1 MGISK
6 KQLQIMA
13 FPFTRYDALI
23 CDGAI
28 RSGKTVFMMLSF
40 VDDAMRRFKNQRFG
54 ICGKTVDSTIKN
66 IIAPYM
72 QTVYANEKYSID
84 WKRADKV
91 LEVAGNGTKNIFE
104 VFGGKDESSFQ
115 LIQGRTLA
123 GVLLD
128 EVALQP
134 RSFVEQALARCSV
147 EGSKLWFNCN
157 PDNPAHWFNQ
167 EWVLKAKEKNAL
179 HLHFELQDNPAL
191 SEKIIARY
199 ENMYSGVFYLRY
211 IKGLWVAAEGAIY
224 TPWCDDCDRFL
235 KTVDHSE
242 IIRSIIGVDFGGNG
256 SASAFVCIGVLR
268 GYRGVAI
275 LREYYHKGVTTPTAQ
290 EAEFV
295 RFARECMED
304 YGCREVYCDSAE
316 QTLIAGFKAA
326 ALKAGLFID
335 IQNARKGEIIDRIRF
350 TLRLMGR
357 GAFFVDPGC
366 THLREA
372 LTSAVYDSK
381 HVTEDKRLDDGST
394 NIDSLDAMEY
404 ACEPVMDTIISVS
417 GVRP

>member
-1 MGISK
+1 MGLSK
-6 KQLQIMA
+6 KQRSILA
-13 FPFTRYDALI
+13 FPFTSFDALI
-23 CDGAI
+23 CDGSI
-28 RSGKTVFMMLSF
+28 RSGKTVFMMLGF

-66 IIAPYM
+66 IVMPYM
-72 QTVYANEKYSID
+72 QTVYANEKYVIE

-91 LEVAGNGTKNIFE
+91 LEVTGNGTTNLFE

-157 PDNPAHWFNQ
+157 PDNPAHWFHQ

-179 HLHFELQDNPAL
+179 HLHFELRDNPSL

-199 ENMYSGVFYLRY
+199 EKMYSGVFYLRY

-224 TPWCDDCDRFL
+224 TPYCDDESRFIRTADR
-235 KTVDHSE
+235 KD
-242 IIRSIIGVDFGGNG
+242 IIRSIIGVDYGGNG
-256 SASAFVCIGVLR
+256 SATAFVCIGVLK
-268 GYRGVAI
+268 GYRGVAV
-275 LREYYHKGVTTPTAQ
+275 LREYYHKGIVTPTQQ
-290 EAEFV
+290 EDAFV
-295 RFARECMED
+295 AFARECAED
-304 YGCREVYCDSAE
+304 YGTRECYCDSAE
-316 QTLIAGFKAA
+316 QTLIAGFRAA
-326 ALKAGLFID
+326 VRKAGLHMEIN
-335 IQNARKGEIIDRIRF
+335 NAKKGEIIDRIRF

-357 GAFFVDPGC
+357 GAFFVDAGC
-366 THLREA
+366 KHLREA
-372 LTSAVYDSK
+372 LSSAVYDGK
-381 HVTEDKRLDDGST
+381 HKTEDRRLDDGST

-404 ACEPVMDTIISVS
+404 AMEPVMKDIIAKS
-417 GVRP
+417 GLR

>member
-1 MGISK
+1 MGLSK
-6 KQLQIMA
+6 KQRSILA
-13 FPFTRYDALI
+13 FPFTSYDALI

-40 VDDAMRRFKNQRFG
+40 VDDAMRRFRDQRFG

-66 IIAPYM
+66 IVMPYM
-72 QTVYANEKYSID
+72 QTVYANEKYVIN

-91 LEVAGNGTKNIFE
+91 LEVTGNGTTNLFE

-157 PDNPAHWFNQ
+157 PDNPAHWFHQ
-167 EWVLKAKEKNAL
+167 EWILKAKEKNAL
-179 HLHFELQDNPAL
+179 HLHFELRDNPSL

-199 ENMYSGVFYLRY
+199 EKMYSGVFYMRY

-224 TPWCDDCDRFL
+224 NPYCDDPTRFTR
-235 KTVDHSE
+235 TVDRKD
-242 IIRSIIGVDFGGNG
+242 IVRSIIGVDYGGNG
-256 SASAFVCIGVLR
+256 SATAFVCIGVLK
-268 GYRGVAI
+268 GYKGVAV
-275 LREYYHKGVTTPTAQ
+275 LREYYHKGVVTPAQQ
-290 EAEFV
+290 EAAFV
-295 RFARECMED
+295 AFAEGCRDDYGTREC
-304 YGCREVYCDSAE
+304 YCDSAE
-316 QTLIAGFKAA
+316 QTLIAGFRAA
-326 ALKAGLFID
+326 ARKAGLHMEIN
-335 IQNARKGEIIDRIRF
+335 NAKKGEIIDRIRF

-357 GAFFVDPGC
+357 GAFFVDAGC

-372 LTSAVYDSK
+372 LSSAVYDGK
-381 HVTEDKRLDDGST
+381 YKTEDRRLDDGST

-404 ACEPVMDTIISVS
+404 AMEPVMKDIIAKS
-417 GVRP
+417 GVRS

>member
-1 MGISK
+1 MALSE
-6 KQLQIMA
+6 KQRKILA
-13 FPFTRYDALI
+13 FPFTSYDALV
-23 CDGAI
+23 CDGSI
-28 RSGKTVFMMLSF
+28 RSGKTVFMMLGF
-40 VDDAMRRFKNQRFG
+40 VDDAMRRFRNQRFG

-66 IIAPYM
+66 IVMPYV
-72 QTVYANEKYSID
+72 QTVYANEKYTLT

-91 LEVAGNGTKNIFE
+91 LEVSGNGTTNVFE

-157 PDNPAHWFNQ
+157 PDNPAHWFHQ

-179 HLHFELQDNPAL
+179 HLHFELRDNPSL
-191 SEKIIARY
+191 SEKIIQRY
-199 ENMYSGVFYLRY
+199 EKMYSGVFYLRY

-224 TPWCDDCDRFL
+224 NPWCDDPARFTR
-235 KTVDHSE
+235 TVDRKD
-242 IIRSIIGVDFGGNG
+242 IVRSIIGVDYGGNG
-256 SASAFVCIGVLR
+256 SATAFVCIGVLR
-268 GYRGVAI
+268 GYKGIAV
-275 LREYYHKGVTTPTAQ
+275 LREYYRKGVVTPSQQ
-290 EAEFV
+290 EDAFV
-295 RFARECMED
+295 AFARECQQD
-304 YGCREVYCDSAE
+304 YGTRECYCDSEE
-316 QTLIAGFKAA
+316 QTLIAGFRAA
-326 ALKAGLFID
+326 ARKAGLYMD
-335 IQNARKGEIIDRIRF
+335 INNAKKGEIIDRIRF

-357 GAFFVDPGC
+357 GAFFVDAGC

-372 LTSAVYDSK
+372 LSSAVYDGK
-381 HVTEDKRLDDGST
+381 HKNEDKRLDDGST

-404 ACEPVMDTIISVS
+404 AMEPVMQDIIAKS
-417 GVRP
+417 GLR

>member
-1 MGISK
+1 MGLSK
-6 KQLQIMA
+6 KQRSILA
-13 FPFTRYDALI
+13 FPFTGYDALI
-23 CDGAI
+23 CDGSI
-28 RSGKTVFMMLSF
+28 RSGKTVFMMLGF

-66 IIAPYM
+66 IVMPYM
-72 QTVYANEKYSID
+72 QTVYANEKYILE

-91 LEVAGNGTKNIFE
+91 LEVTGNGTTNIFE

-157 PDNPAHWFNQ
+157 PDNPAHWFHQ
-167 EWVLKAKEKNAL
+167 EWILKAKEKNAL
-179 HLHFELQDNPAL
+179 HLHFELRDNPSL
-191 SEKIIARY
+191 SERIIQRY
-199 ENMYSGVFYLRY
+199 EKMYSGVFYLRY

-224 TPWCDDCDRFL
+224 NPWCDDPARFIR
-235 KTVDHSE
+235 TVERKD
-242 IIRSIIGVDFGGNG
+242 IIRSIIGVDYGGNG
-256 SASAFVCIGVLR
+256 SATAFVCIGVLK
-268 GYRGVAI
+268 GYNGVAV
-275 LREYYHKGVTTPTAQ
+275 LREYYHKGIVTPTQQ
-290 EAEFV
+290 EAVFV
-295 RFARECMED
+295 DFARSCVED
-304 YGCREVYCDSAE
+304 YGTRECYCDSAE
-316 QTLIAGFKAA
+316 QTLIAGFRAA
-326 ALKAGLFID
+326 VRKAGLYMD
-335 IQNARKGEIIDRIRF
+335 INNAKKGEIIDRIRF

-357 GAFFVDPGC
+357 GAFFVDAGC

-372 LTSAVYDSK
+372 LSSAVYDGK
-381 HVTEDKRLDDGST
+381 HKTEDKRLDDGST

-404 ACEPVMDTIISVS
+404 AMEPVMKDIIAKSAL
-417 GVRP
+417 R